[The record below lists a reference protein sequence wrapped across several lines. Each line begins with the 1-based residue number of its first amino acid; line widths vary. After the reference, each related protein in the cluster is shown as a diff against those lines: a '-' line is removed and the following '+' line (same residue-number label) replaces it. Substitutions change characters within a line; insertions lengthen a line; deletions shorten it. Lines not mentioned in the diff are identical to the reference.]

1 MIKALR
7 KVGIEEVS
15 LKEYIRNPSPGFLP
29 RKSYGQRGL
38 VAQSPVHWVTRVEHD
53 LATKQEQNIQNS
65 TGNILNGEESDT
77 TSLASGAIKV
87 CTLLQKV
94 LFNIILKVLTSTTG
108 KKKKERKN
116 IKTRKKEIKLSLF
129 RDGTIAQ
136 IENPKEKEKCSRN

>member
-7 KVGIEEVS
+7 KVGIEEIS

-29 RKSYGQRGL
+29 GKSYGQRGL
-38 VAQSPVHWVTRVEHD
+38 VAYSLVHWVTRVEHD

-94 LFNIILKVLTSTTG
+94 LFNIILKVLTSTIG

-116 IKTRKKEIKLSLF
+116 IETRKKEIKLSLF

-136 IENPKEKEKCSRN
+136 IENPKEKEKCS

>member
-7 KVGIEEVS
+7 KVGIEEIP
-15 LKEYIRNPSPGFLP
+15 LKEYIRYPSPGFLP

-94 LFNIILKVLTSTTG
+94 LFNLILKVLTSTTG
-108 KKKKERKN
+108 KKKKRKG
-116 IKTRKKEIKLSLF
+116 KT
-129 RDGTIAQ
+129 
-136 IENPKEKEKCSRN
+136 